1 MASILVLMPV
11 RNMNLVFSAEERNE
25 QLFPYIFRNESV
37 FCQVSESQ
45 FYIELSRIMVQ
56 YIE

>member
-37 FCQVSESQ
+37 FFRSVHHD
-45 FYIELSRIMVQ
+45 FTLN
-56 YIE
+56 

>member
-37 FCQVSESQ
+37 FCQVSASR

>member
-1 MASILVLMPV
+1 
-11 RNMNLVFSAEERNE
+11 MNLVFSAEERNE

-37 FCQVSESQ
+37 FCQVSASQ

-56 YIE
+56 YIEWGNAGWVLEIWK

>member
-11 RNMNLVFSAEERNE
+11 RNRNLVFSAEERNE
-25 QLFPYIFRNESV
+25 QLFRYIFRNESV
-37 FCQVSESQ
+37 FCQVSASQ